1 MAKTAKVLNDEIK
14 VRFLEGVA
22 EHLANV
28 GEEVLRVGS
37 NEIALPVVDE
47 DGNEKWLVLVFKV
60 PTGSRDGDAYDGYSM
75 AEDYKMKLEEKAEKA
90 KAKAE
95 KAAKDKAKREA
106 KSEVKKMECAAEVG
120 KTLPKKAEE

>member
-22 EHLANV
+22 EHLTNV

-75 AEDYKMKLEEKAEKA
+75 AEDYQMKLAEKAEKE

-106 KSEVKKMECAAEVG
+106 KAKE
-120 KTLPKKAEE
+120 KAEG

>member
-1 MAKTAKVLNDEIK
+1 MAKTAKVLNEEIK
-14 VRFLEGVA
+14 VRFLDGVA
-22 EHLANV
+22 EHFTQV

-47 DGNEKWLVLVFKV
+47 EGNEKWLVVTFKV

-75 AEDYKMKLEEKAEKA
+75 AEDYKMKCEDKERKA
-90 KAKAE
+90 KEKAE

-106 KSEVKKMECAAEVG
+106 KKMECAAEVG
-120 KTLPKKAEE
+120 KTLPKKAEG

>member
-1 MAKTAKVLNDEIK
+1 MAKTAKVLNEEIK
-14 VRFLEGVA
+14 IRFLEGVS
-22 EHLANV
+22 EHLTNV

-47 DGNEKWLVLVFKV
+47 AGNEKWLVLTFKV

-75 AEDYKMKLEEKAEKA
+75 AEDYQMKLAEKEAKA

-95 KAAKDKAKREA
+95 KAEKDKAKREA
-106 KSEVKKMECAAEVG
+106 KAKEKGA
-120 KTLPKKAEE
+120 

>member
-22 EHLANV
+22 EHLSNV

-60 PTGSRDGDAYDGYSM
+60 PTGTRDGDAYDGYSM
-75 AEDYKMKLEEKAEKA
+75 AEDYAMKLKEKAEKQAAKDA
-90 KAKAE
+90 KA
-95 KAAKDKAKREA
+95 AADKAKRETKA
-106 KSEVKKMECAAEVG
+106 KEKE
-120 KTLPKKAEE
+120 KAEE

>member
-22 EHLANV
+22 EHLTNV

-47 DGNEKWLVLVFKV
+47 DGNEKWLVLTFKV
-60 PTGSRDGDAYDGYSM
+60 PTGSRDGDAYDGYAM
-75 AEDYKMKLEEKAEKA
+75 AEDFKMKCEDKERKA
-90 KAKAE
+90 KEKAE

-106 KSEVKKMECAAEVG
+106 KKMECAAELG
-120 KTLPKKAEE
+120 KTLPKKAEG